1 MNVVETDEYPLI
13 DDYLGK
19 GVEFVEGSS
28 GVKGRLKQ
36 SISYWE
42 STICAP
48 QFVLG
53 LIAILGYRLP
63 FVRFS
68 GKCYLRNNHSA
79 LRHPQF
85 VQEAISRLL
94 LNDCI
99 QEHYE
104 PPYCVNALSVAEG
117 KKLRLVIDRRHV
129 NPCLFKHSFRY
140 EDLHCLSKVFEQ
152 NFWFFTWDLESG
164 YHHIDITVSIRHF

>member
-1 MNVVETDEYPLI
+1 MDVDANVVETDDYPLI

-36 SISYWE
+36 SISYRE
-42 STICAP
+42 STICVRK
-48 QFVLG
+48 FVLG
-53 LIAILGYRLP
+53 LIAGGYRLP
-63 FVRFS
+63 LVRCPD
-68 GKCYLRNNHSA
+68 KCYLRNNRSAVRHS
-79 LRHPQF
+79 QF

-104 PPYCVNALSVAEG
+104 PPHCVNPLSVAEG
-117 KKLRLVIDRRHV
+117 RKLRLVIDLRHV
-129 NPCLFKHSFRY
+129 NPCLFKHSFR
-140 EDLHCLSKVFEQ
+140 
-152 NFWFFTWDLESG
+152 
-164 YHHIDITVSIRHF
+164 